1 MSSASVWRR
10 LKGTLTLQDDYTI
23 KPLGFR
29 WRSSTLFI
37 VSTVGIALFID
48 LFLYGLIVPIL
59 PFMLQDRVH
68 LPHDQIQ
75 GCVSGL
81 LTAFAG
87 ASVLL
92 SPVAGAIGDRTSSR
106 QLPFLLSLTSLL
118 LATVLLF
125 TGTSVPVLAIARV
138 AQGASSAF
146 VWTIGMALCM
156 DTVGPENLGKTIGSV
171 QISSCL
177 ANRLD

>member
-10 LKGTLTLQDDYTI
+10 LKRTLSLQHDYTI

-29 WRSSTLFI
+29 WRSNTLFI
-37 VSTVGIALFID
+37 VSTFGIAFFID
-48 LFLYGLIVPIL
+48 LFLYGLILPIL
-59 PFMLQDRVH
+59 PFILQDRLH
-68 LPHDQIQ
+68 LRHDQIQ
-75 GCVSGL
+75 GHVSGL

-87 ASVLL
+87 ANVLL
-92 SPVAGAIGDRTSSR
+92 SPVAGAIGDKTSSR

-118 LATVLLF
+118 LATILLF
-125 TGTSVPVLAIARV
+125 TGTSVPVLVIARV

-146 VWTIGMALCM
+146 VWTIGMALCI

-171 QISSCL
+171 PIS
-177 ANRLD
+177 